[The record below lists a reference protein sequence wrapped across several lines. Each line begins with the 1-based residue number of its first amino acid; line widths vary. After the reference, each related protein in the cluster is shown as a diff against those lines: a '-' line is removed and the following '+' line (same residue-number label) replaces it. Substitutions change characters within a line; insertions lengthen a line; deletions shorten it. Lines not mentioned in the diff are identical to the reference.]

1 MLFFFTRHGEAAHN
15 VLINTGKKEG
25 NLEVVKRGRALFDP
39 SLTTRGLSQAKAL
52 AESIS
57 AHPVSLIVT
66 SPLQRALETT
76 ELVWRHIP
84 GTRVIV
90 SSLHTENGMVVQGD
104 DVAGAPCQLGKSV
117 DEIRSTFPA
126 AWDFSPLDDTATWCR
141 RADYNGFFHPLQVEA
156 RIDLFSDFLRSLG
169 DINILVIGHSGFYTR
184 FLGGPKMANCEII
197 QRELSSL
204 CKEEEAKVA
213 GGILS

>member
-1 MLFFFTRHGEAAHN
+1 MLFTRHGEAAHN
-15 VLINTGKKEG
+15 VLINSGKKEG
-25 NLEVVKRGRALFDP
+25 NIEAIKLGRALFDP
-39 SLTTRGLSQAKAL
+39 SLTSRGLSQAVAL
-52 AESIS
+52 AESLA

-84 GTRVIV
+84 DIRVIV

-104 DVAGAPCQLGKSV
+104 DVAGEPCQLGKSV
-117 DEIRSTFPA
+117 DEMRSTFPA
-126 AWDFSPLDDTATWCR
+126 AWDFSALDNTATWCR
-141 RADYNGFFHPLQVEA
+141 RTDYDGFFHPLRVEA

-184 FLGGPKMANCEII
+184 FLGGPKMANCEIV
-197 QRELSSL
+197 QRELTSL
-204 CKEEEAKVA
+204 AKEEAKA
-213 GGILS
+213 ESIFS